1 VTRQALFGK
10 KIIEHFGAQTPVLD
24 ITPTDLHDWRQTW
37 TFGDST
43 ASVFVSSVKQFFKF
57 CEAQNWLPA
66 SPAKHLKRPDIEQG
80 SRTVPFTDAEYAAI
94 LAQVQ
99 KDGDTN
105 LETFLELL
113 RWSGMALVVAT
124 LFDSRVVARLYITFT
139 EVSLYPNN

>member
-1 VTRQALFGK
+1 M
-10 KIIEHFGAQTPVLD
+10 
-24 ITPTDLHDWRQTW
+24 
-37 TFGDST
+37 
-43 ASVFVSSVKQFFKF
+43 ASRK
-57 CEAQNWLPA
+57 
-66 SPAKHLKRPDIEQG
+66 PAKHLKRPEIEQG